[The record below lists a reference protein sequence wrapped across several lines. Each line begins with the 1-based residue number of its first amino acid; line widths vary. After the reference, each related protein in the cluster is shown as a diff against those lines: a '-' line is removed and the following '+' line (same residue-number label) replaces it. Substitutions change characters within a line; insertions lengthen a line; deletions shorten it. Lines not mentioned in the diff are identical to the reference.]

1 MKARHARGVRLLHA
15 LALVVVLLASLVAG
29 GSASG
34 ATTAP
39 TFARADYPLFGN
51 NYVVGDFNGDG
62 SLDLAGV
69 GTAAKVRLNNG
80 TGTFGALVEY
90 AIGGQGQDIAAGD
103 FNGDGRLDLVVTI
116 NDPQIGLSLLTG
128 NGDGTFGAP
137 VNFPN
142 TSGFDSPAVA
152 AVDLNNDGKLDVV
165 IAHEIA
171 CYTAP
176 CVASEVISVMIGNGD
191 GTFRPSREI
200 QVGRGMAEI
209 AVGDYNRDGF
219 KDLALAGTQGQIYR
233 LYGVGD
239 GTFVQ
244 QPTLIAV
251 VDTSFI
257 PVTDV
262 DVADFNGDSIQD
274 LVVAVPHNGSRTA
287 ILIGNADGTFRTPLV
302 LTDPGLNIPQQ
313 QAVAD
318 YNGDGFQDLAL
329 SLGKGDQGLM
339 QIRNGNGDGTFQ
351 APVQYLVPPPT
362 SSIGGIAILA
372 ANLNGDTKPDIAL
385 NIGGAFPSF
394 AVLLNST
401 GAAPPPT
408 PSAPTLLSPA
418 QDATPAQP
426 VAFDWTDVAAA
437 TAYRIQID
445 DSNNFSAP
453 LVVDRVVTASQF
465 TASTLNAGRR
475 HWWRVRGI
483 NSAGTA
489 GPWSAVRRF
498 TPGAFTQAPSLA
510 GIALNPASVAGGN
523 TSEGTASLTSAAP
536 SGGAVVTLSS
546 SNTSA
551 ATVPASVTV
560 PAGAFSATFTVSTAS
575 VTAPTSLTISGA
587 FGGTARSATLTV
599 TPPPAPPPP
608 ASLSTVA
615 VNPTSVTGGTS
626 SQGTVTLTSA
636 APSGGLVVS
645 LSSSNTAAATV
656 PPSVSVAQGA
666 TSASFVIPTSAVT
679 SSTSATITASAG
691 GVTRTATLTV
701 TPPAQTATLTVT
713 ATGRSGERVTST
725 PTGINVAV
733 GSTGSASFAVGTA
746 ITLRATND
754 RDVIWSGACSSG
766 GNKTKTCTFTLT
778 GNATVTANVQ

>member
-510 GIALNPASVAGGN
+510 GIALNPASV
-523 TSEGTASLTSAAP
+523 
-536 SGGAVVTLSS
+536 V
-546 SNTSA
+546 
-551 ATVPASVTV
+551 
-560 PAGAFSATFTVSTAS
+560 
-575 VTAPTSLTISGA
+575 
-587 FGGTARSATLTV
+587 
-599 TPPPAPPPP
+599 
-608 ASLSTVA
+608 
-615 VNPTSVTGGTS
+615 
-626 SQGTVTLTSA
+626 
-636 APSGGLVVS
+636 
-645 LSSSNTAAATV
+645 AAAT
-656 PPSVSVAQGA
+656 PRREP
-666 TSASFVIPTSAVT
+666 
-679 SSTSATITASAG
+679 
-691 GVTRTATLTV
+691 
-701 TPPAQTATLTVT
+701 
-713 ATGRSGERVTST
+713 
-725 PTGINVAV
+725 
-733 GSTGSASFAVGTA
+733 
-746 ITLRATND
+746 RA
-754 RDVIWSGACSSG
+754 
-766 GNKTKTCTFTLT
+766 
-778 GNATVTANVQ
+778 